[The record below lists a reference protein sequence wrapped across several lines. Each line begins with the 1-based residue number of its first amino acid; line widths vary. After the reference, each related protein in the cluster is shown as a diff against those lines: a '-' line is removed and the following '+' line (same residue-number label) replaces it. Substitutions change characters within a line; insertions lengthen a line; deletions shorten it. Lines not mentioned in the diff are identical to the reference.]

1 MLVRALHGRFDNDRL
16 VRIPQPSAP
25 LADLSALRV
34 HRLSIVLSPVLVP
47 VPVTLTIEPGCS
59 GGVSSVQVL
68 FNIGIFFGTDDPVE
82 LEVTPVPPDGISI
95 STSDLTKAESSDE
108 ETLWCKVT
116 LVLEEGDPLPLKQ
129 VAHDMIGDAAVE
141 PFVLSCVDGEFDLS

>member
-1 MLVRALHGRFDNDRL
+1 MIDWFVFLSPALLLPIFLLFAFTGCQL
-16 VRIPQPSAP
+16 IWPV
-25 LADLSALRV
+25 DLPP
-34 HRLSIVLSPVLVP
+34 PVLVP

-59 GGVSSVQVL
+59 DGVSSIQVL
-68 FNIGIFFGTDDPVE
+68 FNIGVFFGTEDAVE

-95 STSDLTKAESSDE
+95 STTDLMKDETSDE

-141 PFVLSCVDGEFDLS
+141 PFVLSCVDGEFVLS

>member
-1 MLVRALHGRFDNDRL
+1 MIDWFVF
-16 VRIPQPSAP
+16 
-25 LADLSALRV
+25 LSP
-34 HRLSIVLSPVLVP
+34 VLLLPIFLLFAFTGCQLIFPVDTPPPVLVP

-59 GGVSSVQVL
+59 GGVSSIQVL

>member
-1 MLVRALHGRFDNDRL
+1 MIDWFVF
-16 VRIPQPSAP
+16 
-25 LADLSALRV
+25 LSP
-34 HRLSIVLSPVLVP
+34 VLLLPILLLFAFTGCQLIFPVDTPPPVLVP

-59 GGVSSVQVL
+59 GGVSSIQVL

>member
-1 MLVRALHGRFDNDRL
+1 MIDWFVFLSPVLLLPIFLLFAFTGCQLIWP
-16 VRIPQPSAP
+16 V
-25 LADLSALRV
+25 DLPP
-34 HRLSIVLSPVLVP
+34 PVLVP

-59 GGVSSVQVL
+59 VGVSSVQVL

>member
-1 MLVRALHGRFDNDRL
+1 MIDWFVF
-16 VRIPQPSAP
+16 
-25 LADLSALRV
+25 LSP
-34 HRLSIVLSPVLVP
+34 VLLLPILLLFAFTGCQLIFPVDTPPPVLVP

-59 GGVSSVQVL
+59 VGVSSVQVL

-116 LVLEEGDPLPLKQ
+116 LVLEEGDPLTLKQ

>member
-1 MLVRALHGRFDNDRL
+1 MIDWFVF
-16 VRIPQPSAP
+16 
-25 LADLSALRV
+25 LSP
-34 HRLSIVLSPVLVP
+34 VLLLPIFLLFAFTGCQLIFPVDTPPPVLVP

-59 GGVSSVQVL
+59 GGVSSIQVL

-129 VAHDMIGDAAVE
+129 VAHDMIGDTAVE

>member
-1 MLVRALHGRFDNDRL
+1 MIDWFVF
-16 VRIPQPSAP
+16 
-25 LADLSALRV
+25 LSP
-34 HRLSIVLSPVLVP
+34 VLLLPIFLLFAFTGCQLIFPVDTPPPVLVP
-47 VPVTLTIEPGCS
+47 VAVTLTIEPGCS
-59 GGVSSVQVL
+59 GGVSSIQVL